1 MKTRSEK
8 WVSGVLG
15 VFCLLL
21 LIHLIMQFSGIKA
34 GASRVP
40 MAARGSGAG
49 RLMHASS
56 SYVPDD
62 LSRYDPEVHLD
73 LLKKYQSRALP
84 RFERNPFAAEAP
96 RPAPP
101 APVAPQPPPAP
112 PPPPPIPL
120 KAVGYSEKGG
130 GRQEAYVS
138 DEDQVFVVHEG
149 EQFAQKYR
157 VLKITPRSIQIEDE
171 TSHQTVELPFA
182 Q

>member
-1 MKTRSEK
+1 MKMKTRSEK

-73 LLKKYQSRALP
+73 LLKKYQSRSLP
-84 RFERNPFAAEAP
+84 PFEPNPFEADAP
-96 RPAPP
+96 RPWSS
-101 APVAPQPPPAP
+101 PPPVNCRVFT
-112 PPPPPIPL
+112 L
-120 KAVGYSEKGG
+120 KARASGKRSSSSAGTNTHAPSPTFIASSTAFRG
-130 GRQEAYVS
+130 PLRTSCARTASGFYVMPT
-138 DEDQVFVVHEG
+138 
-149 EQFAQKYR
+149 R
-157 VLKITPRSIQIEDE
+157 TR
-171 TSHQTVELPFA
+171 
-182 Q
+182 